1 MVKRLEDRSQKTEVG
16 RPESGVRRPKT
27 EVGRPESEVKPAY
40 IFVLLYK
47 LFSNFKMILIV
58 PIFSISSASHFL
70 LRSSVFPH
78 LTSHI
83 RHQLIN
89 FRYVSISLSP
99 LPERLITTTSVGL
112 NVIFGKTAKACA
124 DSSAGIIPS
133 SLMSSRAASRASWS
147 VMA

>member
-1 MVKRLEDRSQKTEVG
+1 MVKRLEDRS
-16 RPESGVRRPKT
+16 PKT

-70 LRSSVFPH
+70 LRSSVFGLPTSHIPH
-78 LTSHI
+78 PTSHI

-112 NVIFGKTAKACA
+112 NFIFGKTAKACA